1 MCRKFN
7 LLYEKSSFNLIVKF
21 WYLIYTKPGQE
32 NLAKEHLE
40 RQRYKVYLP
49 LIRGKRKQKR
59 RTVRTIQAMFPRYLF
74 IYLSDR
80 TDDWGPIR
88 STIGVSNLV
97 KFGINTAKVPENLI
111 TKFKENEQNKGFH
124 DLPDV
129 KLKFGDD
136 LVIAEGPFEGYE
148 ATLLSQ
154 NSNERVTV
162 LLKIVEKHIKIVLD
176 QSLIE
181 KSSHSIL

>member
-1 MCRKFN
+1 M
-7 LLYEKSSFNLIVKF
+7 KS
-21 WYLIYTKPGQE
+21 WYLIYSKHRE
-32 NLAKEHLE
+32 EKLAQEHLE
-40 RQRYKVYLP
+40 RQDYEVYLP
-49 LIRGKRKQKR
+49 LILGRIKR
-59 RTVRTIQAMFPRYLF
+59 RGRTEKSIQPMFPRYLF
-74 IYLSDR
+74 IHLSDQ

-97 KFGINTAKVPENLI
+97 KFGINTAKIPENLI
-111 TKFKENEQNKGFH
+111 TKLKENEENKGFH

-136 LVIAEGPFEGYE
+136 LIIAEGPFEGYE

-154 NSNERVTV
+154 NAHDRVTV
-162 LLKIVEKHIKIVLD
+162 LLKIAEKHIKIVLN

-181 KSSHSIL
+181 KSSHSIS

>member
-1 MCRKFN
+1 M
-7 LLYEKSSFNLIVKF
+7 KS
-21 WYLIYTKPGQE
+21 WYLVYCKPRE
-32 NLAKEHLE
+32 EKLAQEHLE
-40 RQRYKVYLP
+40 RQGYKIYLP
-49 LIRGKRKQKR
+49 LILGRIRKRG
-59 RTVRTIQAMFPRYLF
+59 RTEKSIQPMFPRYIF
-74 IYLSDR
+74 IHLSDR

-111 TKFKENEQNKGFH
+111 TKLKENEQNKGFH

-154 NSNERVTV
+154 NTHDRVTV
-162 LLKIVEKHIKIVLD
+162 LLKIAEKYIKIVLN
-176 QSLIE
+176 QSLVE
-181 KSSHSIL
+181 KSGHSSL